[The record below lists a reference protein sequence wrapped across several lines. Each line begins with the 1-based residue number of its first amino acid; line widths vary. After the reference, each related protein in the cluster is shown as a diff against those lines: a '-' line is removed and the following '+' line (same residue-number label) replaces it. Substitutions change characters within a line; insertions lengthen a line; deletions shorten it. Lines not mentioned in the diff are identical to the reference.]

1 MRSLAFAA
9 ALLASLPL
17 AASAQPAADTERP
30 VIHSALPAP
39 DLPENAK
46 ASDFLHAALSAVVA
60 GRTGQAEE
68 SLEMAQTRLL
78 DRSVPLGRT
87 HDPSKNPAVGQIAQ
101 ARQALS
107 AGDRA
112 ACLQAIQAAIASSTA
127 EGL

>member
-1 MRSLAFAA
+1 MRSLVVAA
-9 ALLASLPL
+9 ALLLPM
-17 AASAQPAADTERP
+17 AASAQPGLDTERP

-46 ASDFLHAALSAVVA
+46 ASDFLRAAQGAVAA
-60 GRTGQAEE
+60 GRIGQAEE

-78 DRSVPLGRT
+78 DRSVPLFRT
-87 HDPSKNPAVGQIAQ
+87 HDPSKNPAVGQIAR

-107 AGDRA
+107 AGDRP
-112 ACLQAIQAAIASSTA
+112 ACLQAIQAAIASTTA